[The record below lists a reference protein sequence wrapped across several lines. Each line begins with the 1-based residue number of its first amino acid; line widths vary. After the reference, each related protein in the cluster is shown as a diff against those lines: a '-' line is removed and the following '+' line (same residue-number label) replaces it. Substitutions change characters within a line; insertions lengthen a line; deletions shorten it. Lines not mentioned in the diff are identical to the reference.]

1 MKKSPHPGHEVAPD
15 TVTNK
20 PKFTVLATKIQ
31 KLVTML
37 ATRTL
42 QVPYILLLRTGQFY
56 KAWR

>member
-1 MKKSPHPGHEVAPD
+1 MKKSRHPGHEVAPD
-15 TVTNK
+15 TVTNT

-37 ATRTL
+37 ATRT
-42 QVPYILLLRTGQFY
+42 PYILLLCTVQFY